1 MALCLE
7 EKSILSAEICNRQ
20 KHHVKVVIQF
30 VDGSVMR
37 ASLRGNPCRDLA
49 GRTLRL
55 RHPSPDLESSAPDQ
69 LAPVQVGVTGDITA
83 ARKVKAPLLPREVGE
98 YRVAEREIPFTW
110 KNSIYLEWYSR
121 ANGRVV
127 LEAHELEL
135 KVNAPVWEMSD
146 RESKE
151 AGEAAAAAL
160 SGFLDELCVIDAD
173 CEAEEDADNDEDE
186 PMNEFEWEKFL
197 RHSDDLT
204 NRYSEL
210 VEKFGLD
217 DEDAIAR
224 YMHWDF
230 KAKEGESAWR
240 EDHESREVER
250 LSEESSELR
259 RHPLQGQAR
268 QLLDSVDYPTAEPD
282 SPLAELWSAV
292 ATVSAKLAGALSSYE
307 CDPEPDAGFTIA
319 QLKRCLVHI
328 DTAVGEA
335 QEASPTHVQPLLLM
349 RQAVIDLQNELR
361 KSM

>member
-20 KHHVKVVIQF
+20 KGHVKVVIQF

-49 GRTLRL
+49 GRTLKL
-55 RHPSPDLESSAPDQ
+55 RHSSPDFESSAPDH

-83 ARKVKAPLLPREVGE
+83 ARKVKVPLLPREVSE
-98 YRVAEREIPFTW
+98 YCVAERDIPFTW

-127 LEAHELEL
+127 LEASELEL
-135 KVNAPVWEMSD
+135 KVNAPAWEMSD
-146 RESKE
+146 REAEE
-151 AGEAAAAAL
+151 AREAAAAAL
-160 SGFLDELCVIDAD
+160 SEFLDELCVIDGD
-173 CEAEEDADNDEDE
+173 CEEDADNGEEE

-204 NRYSEL
+204 SRYSEL

-217 DEDAIAR
+217 DEDSIAR

-230 KAKEGESAWR
+230 KEKEGESAWR
-240 EDHESREVER
+240 EDYGSREVER
-250 LSEESSELR
+250 SSEESSELR

-268 QLLDSVDYPTAEPD
+268 QLLNSVDYPTAEPD
-282 SPLAELWSAV
+282 SPLAELWGAV

-328 DTAVGEA
+328 DMAVGEA